1 LSVPAA
7 RFVVVKP
14 QAGLDTSAIFRAPE
28 LKRDSEPAIIL
39 GFAADPLAFGRN
51 DLQPVAER
59 LCPPVAQ
66 AILAGAARS
75 QGRMTGSGSAVFAL
89 LAQEA
94 DVIVRLVQCA
104 ARLVDA
110 SVQQSGGSS
119 ALRLGSSDD

>member
-7 RFVVVKP
+7 RFVVIKP

-39 GFAADPLAFGRN
+39 ACCRPIGFGRN

-66 AILAGAARS
+66 AIL
-75 QGRMTGSGSAVFAL
+75 L
-89 LAQEA
+89 LA
-94 DVIVRLVQCA
+94 RH
-104 ARLVDA
+104 
-110 SVQQSGGSS
+110 G
-119 ALRLGSSDD
+119 LRAE